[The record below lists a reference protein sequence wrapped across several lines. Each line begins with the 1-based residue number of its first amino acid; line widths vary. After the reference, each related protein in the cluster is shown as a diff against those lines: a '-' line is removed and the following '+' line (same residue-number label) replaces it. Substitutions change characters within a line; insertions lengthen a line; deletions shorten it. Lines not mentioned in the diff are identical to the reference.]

1 MKFEQG
7 KESINKLLD
16 NNTRIRWGILVLS
29 TILFIIILYPS
40 LVITK
45 HRYNL
50 GDVVERDI
58 KAPKDFF
65 IEDEAATDKNRQ
77 QAIAAVLTVYDY
89 DANLAKTL
97 QRKVEQAFGDVRAL
111 IESSKQIVVGQGSR

>member
-97 QRKVEQAFGDVRAL
+97 QRTQGM
-111 IESSKQIVVGQGSR
+111 SSRGGSRPTIMRWA